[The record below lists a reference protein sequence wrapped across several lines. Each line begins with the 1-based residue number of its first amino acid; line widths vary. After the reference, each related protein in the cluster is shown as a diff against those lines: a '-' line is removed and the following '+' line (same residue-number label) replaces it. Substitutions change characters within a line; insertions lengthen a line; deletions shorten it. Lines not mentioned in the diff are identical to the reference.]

1 MRLIPWLAVLLIVA
15 NLGFCAWTRGG
26 FGESLPPPP
35 GAAQRDPER
44 LRQQVR
50 PESIVVLSP
59 KAASAALA
67 QIAAAEAAEAA
78 ASAAPSPAGASASG
92 VVQTLPGTNGA
103 APPGGASSAGKAA
116 PARPR

>member
-1 MRLIPWLAVLLIVA
+1 MRLIPWLAVLLIAA
-15 NLGFCAWTRGG
+15 NLGFCAWTQGG
-26 FGESLPPPP
+26 FGESLPPP
-35 GAAQRDPER
+35 GAAQREPER

-67 QIAAAEAAEAA
+67 QIAAAEAAAAA
-78 ASAAPSPAGASASG
+78 ASAVGPSASG
-92 VVQTLPGTNGA
+92 VVTTLPAPNPAGPATESSSGRGT
-103 APPGGASSAGKAA
+103 

>member
-1 MRLIPWLAVLLIVA
+1 MRMIRWLAVVLIVA
-15 NLGFCAWTRGG
+15 NLGFCIWTQGG
-26 FGESLPPPP
+26 LGGVLPPP
-35 GAAQRDPER
+35 GAAQREPER

-67 QIAAAEAAEAA
+67 QIAAAEAA
-78 ASAAPSPAGASASG
+78 ASAAAGVATGASASG
-92 VVQTLPGTNGA
+92 VVQTLPGSNAGA
-103 APPGGASSAGKAA
+103 LPADSAAARGA

>member
-1 MRLIPWLAVLLIVA
+1 MRMIRWLAVLLIVA
-15 NLGFCAWTRGG
+15 NLGFCIWTQGG
-26 FGESLPPPP
+26 LGGVLPPP
-35 GAAQRDPER
+35 GAAQREPER

-67 QIAAAEAAEAA
+67 QIAAAEAA
-78 ASAAPSPAGASASG
+78 ASAAAGVATGASASG
-92 VVQTLPGTNGA
+92 VVQTLPGSNAGA
-103 APPGGASSAGKAA
+103 LPADSAAARGA

>member
-67 QIAAAEAAEAA
+67 QIAAAEAA
-78 ASAAPSPAGASASG
+78 ASVAPSPAGASASG

>member
-1 MRLIPWLAVLLIVA
+1 MRLIPWLAVLLIAA
-15 NLGFCAWTRGG
+15 NLGFCAWTQGG
-26 FGESLPPPP
+26 FGESLPPP
-35 GAAQRDPER
+35 GAAQREPER

-67 QIAAAEAAEAA
+67 QIAAAEAA
-78 ASAAPSPAGASASG
+78 ASAAVPPAGASAAG
-92 VVQTLPGTNGA
+92 VVQALPGTTGA
-103 APPGGASSAGKAA
+103 APPGGDSNARKAA